1 MITSWRESLKGKDS
15 MVKTDDEKKAIEKI
29 ILEKMHNLTHDK
41 MKVRY
46 TYNNIFVL

>member
-15 MVKTDDEKKAIEKI
+15 MVKTDDEKKAIGKI
-29 ILEKMHNLTHDK
+29 ILLLDEMHNLTHDK

-46 TYNNIFVL
+46 T